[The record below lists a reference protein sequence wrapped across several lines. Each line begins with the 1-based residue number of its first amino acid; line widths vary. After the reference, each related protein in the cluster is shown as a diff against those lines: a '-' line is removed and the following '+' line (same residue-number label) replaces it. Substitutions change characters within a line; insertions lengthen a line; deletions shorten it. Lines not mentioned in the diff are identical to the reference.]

1 MATAAASFPDLSHL
15 PAMRIGAG
23 EDHSFIAAFR
33 RLLAALRQAKPY
45 WYLMA
50 VSGAA
55 FRLQIHCNGW
65 RMNSTDAMTGFDLT
79 GGLFEAFG
87 LRCERLW
94 VCGEPQRLARARTRI
109 IENLARGWP
118 TIGLGMDGRGFHGVI
133 VGAIT
138 DENMLALDYSARGRT
153 HEVLQRLV
161 WCYHLL
167 TAITASHSEEDH
179 IRQAFALAL
188 RLATTSRAASFHL
201 GADAYSYWHAT
212 LTNPDH
218 HNPLGNDWRVRERND
233 GNYWLY
239 ISLLDAR
246 RAAEQF
252 CRWVARRLPAAA
264 PFAIPLADH
273 YAVIAATLEPLL
285 TAQTVRPAAHINAA
299 RPWTMHERRKQALV
313 LQHVADV
320 EQRAAVLV
328 RELHALLQD
337 SGAA

>member
-1 MATAAASFPDLSHL
+1 
-15 PAMRIGAG
+15 
-23 EDHSFIAAFR
+23 
-33 RLLAALRQAKPY
+33 
-45 WYLMA
+45 
-50 VSGAA
+50 
-55 FRLQIHCNGW
+55 
-65 RMNSTDAMTGFDLT
+65 
-79 GGLFEAFG
+79 
-87 LRCERLW
+87 
-94 VCGEPQRLARARTRI
+94 
-109 IENLARGWP
+109 
-118 TIGLGMDGRGFHGVI
+118 
-133 VGAIT
+133 
-138 DENMLALDYSARGRT
+138 MLALDYSARGRT